1 MPISVEQPRFHLL
14 VMCGRSLVAFGA
26 ARDFGRTSLALAL
39 FLAATGCAPDV
50 ERFRPLQAGDAAPE
64 FAAPTL
70 GGDTVSLVA
79 LRGSPVL
86 LNVWATWCPPCREEM
101 PALQALHETFGDRGL
116 RVIGVSIDARGAES
130 AIRSFADDHGIR
142 FTLLHDP
149 AEAVSRQFRINGV
162 PETFLIDGA
171 GRIVR
176 RWIGAFD
183 PAAADVAEQIEAAL
197 AG

>member
-1 MPISVEQPRFHLL
+1 MPVSIEQSRF
-14 VMCGRSLVAFGA
+14 S
-26 ARDFGRTSLALAL
+26 SLAVAVCI
-39 FLAATGCAPDV
+39 AAAGCAPDI
-50 ERFRPLQAGDAAPE
+50 EKFRPLQAGDPAPE

-70 GGDTVSLVA
+70 AGDTISLAA

-101 PALQALHETFGDRGL
+101 PGLQLLHETFGDRGL
-116 RVIGVSIDARGAES
+116 HVIGVSIDSRGAES

-142 FTLLHDP
+142 FTVLHDP
-149 AEAVSRQFRINGV
+149 GEAVSRQFRINGV